1 MKAVSRC
8 RWWVVQLAVLAMI
21 AVGTTFA
28 LEIADPQQ
36 SHAQSSVRPPA
47 NAVGSGAPQGGE
59 VPGGSMGNLSDSETW
74 RAVRKGIQGTV
85 SIPDKQAGQL
95 VQSEGDN
102 WRAFK
107 NGPIA
112 TWGVIGLAGMVILL
126 TLFYLAR
133 GRIMVDHGMSGRT
146 ITRFR
151 DIERMGHWLLAVSFI
166 ILAISG
172 LIITYGKYF
181 ILPVLGPAVFA
192 EIARVSKWSH
202 NYVAFAFMVSL
213 VMIFVLW
220 IKENFPNKYDLQW
233 LARGG
238 GMFVKGS
245 HPPSKKFNAGQKIL
259 FWLVILGG
267 TLLSLTGI
275 AMLFPFQTSMF
286 AGAFAILNVFG
297 LGLPTDLTPLHEMQL
312 ATAWHTIVALVLI
325 VVVIAHIYIGS
336 IGMEGAFDAMGTGE
350 VDENWAKE
358 HHSIWAK
365 EAIQSRGKAR
375 GKGRR
380 KGGAKAAAPAE

>member
-1 MKAVSRC
+1 MMAISKG

-28 LEIADPQQ
+28 LEIVDPHQA
-36 SHAQSSVRPPA
+36 HAQSNVRPPA
-47 NAVGSGAPQGGE
+47 GAVQSATPQEGE
-59 VPGGSMGNLSDSETW
+59 VPGGALGNLSASETW
-74 RAVRKGIQGTV
+74 RAIRQGGRGTV
-85 SIPDKQAGQL
+85 SIPDKQAGQYI
-95 VQSEGDN
+95 QSEGEL
-102 WRAFK
+102 WRGIK
-107 NGPIA
+107 KGPVS
-112 TWGVIGLAGMVILL
+112 TWGVIGLAGVVLL
-126 TLFYLAR
+126 LVLFYLAR

-166 ILAISG
+166 ILAVSG
-172 LIITYGKYF
+172 LIISYGRYF
-181 ILPVLGPAVFA
+181 MMPVLGPEFFA
-192 EIARVSKWSH
+192 EVARVSKWSH

-213 VMIFVLW
+213 VMVFVLW

-267 TLLSLTGI
+267 ILLSLTGI

-297 LGLPTDLTPLHEMQL
+297 LGLPTDLTPLQEMQL
-312 ATAWHTIVALVLI
+312 ATLWHTVVSFVLI
-325 VVVIAHIYIGS
+325 MVVVAHIYIGT
-336 IGMEGAFDAMGTGE
+336 IGMEGAFDAMGSGE

-365 EAIQSRGKAR
+365 EVIQSRGTAR